1 MDSPSGLALFP
12 CWHLPHMGISCR
24 KGIAEREQREAVLT
38 PERNKNIIRRW
49 LVDVFTRADLDEAD
63 ELFTLNYALHDPS
76 FPHNVHGPEG
86 IKRYVAAYRTAFPDL
101 RVTVEDQLAEEDKV
115 VTRWSVRG
123 THSGEFL
130 GLAPTGDEVTVS
142 GIEFDRIV
150 GGRIDE
156 TWVGYHPFA
165 GPMPD
170 PERVERGSAAVA
182 EAFPDLRTAEADSVK
197 EGDKVA
203 FRWLLSGTHEGGF
216 MGVAATG
223 RRVEVMGMDIVRVAN
238 GEIVE
243 HWGEFDAMGL
253 LRQIGVIP
261 PIRGSL

>member
-1 MDSPSGLALFP
+1 V
-12 CWHLPHMGISCR
+12 
-24 KGIAEREQREAVLT
+24 AVLT
-38 PERNKNIIRRW
+38 PERNKNLIRRW
-49 LVDVFTRADLDEAD
+49 LVEVFTRAALDGVD
-63 ELFTLNYALHDPS
+63 ELFALNYVLHDPS
-76 FPHNVHGPEG
+76 FPYDVHGPEG

-156 TWVGYHPFA
+156 AWVGYHPFA
-165 GPMPD
+165 GPVPD
-170 PERVERGSAAVA
+170 PERVERGAAAMA

-203 FRWLLSGTHEGGF
+203 FRWLLSGTHKGEF

-223 RRVEVMGMDIVRVAN
+223 RRVEVMGMDIVRVAD
-238 GEIVE
+238 GEIAE

-261 PIRGSL
+261 PMSGSL

>member
-1 MDSPSGLALFP
+1 M
-12 CWHLPHMGISCR
+12 
-24 KGIAEREQREAVLT
+24 LT
-38 PERNKNIIRRW
+38 SERNRNLVCRW
-49 LVDVFTRADLDEAD
+49 LVEVFTRPDLDRVD
-63 ELFTLNYALHDPS
+63 ELFTSNYALHDPS
-76 FPHNVHGPEG
+76 FPHDVHGPEG
-86 IKRYVAAYRTAFPDL
+86 LKRYVSAYRAAFPDL
-101 RVTVEDQLAEEDKV
+101 RITVEDQLAEDDKV
-115 VTRWSVRG
+115 VTRWTLRG
-123 THSGEFL
+123 THSGEYL
-130 GLAPTGDEVTVS
+130 GLAPTGDAVTVS

-156 TWVGYHPFA
+156 AWVGYHPFA
-165 GPMPD
+165 GPVPD

-203 FRWLLSGTHEGGF
+203 FRWLLSGTHQGEF

-223 RRVEVMGMDIVRVAN
+223 RRVEVMGMDIVRVAD
-238 GEIVE
+238 GQIVE

-261 PIRGSL
+261 PVRGGP

>member
-1 MDSPSGLALFP
+1 M
-12 CWHLPHMGISCR
+12 
-24 KGIAEREQREAVLT
+24 LT
-38 PERNKNIIRRW
+38 LERNKNLVQRW
-49 LVDVFTRADLDEAD
+49 LVEVFTRADLDRAD

-76 FPHNVHGPEG
+76 FPHDVHGPEG
-86 IKRYVAAYRTAFPDL
+86 IKRYVTAYRAAFPNL
-101 RVTVEDQLAEEDKV
+101 RVTVEDQLAEEDIV
-115 VTRWSVRG
+115 VTRWTLRG

-156 TWVGYHPFA
+156 AWVGYHPFA
-165 GPMPD
+165 GPVPD

-203 FRWLLSGTHEGGF
+203 FRWLLSGTHEKEF

-223 RRVEVMGMDIVRVAN
+223 RRVEVMGMDIVRVAD

-261 PIRGSL
+261 PIRGGI

>member
-1 MDSPSGLALFP
+1 
-12 CWHLPHMGISCR
+12 
-24 KGIAEREQREAVLT
+24 
-38 PERNKNIIRRW
+38 
-49 LVDVFTRADLDEAD
+49 
-63 ELFTLNYALHDPS
+63 
-76 FPHNVHGPEG
+76 
-86 IKRYVAAYRTAFPDL
+86 
-101 RVTVEDQLAEEDKV
+101 
-115 VTRWSVRG
+115 
-123 THSGEFL
+123 L

-156 TWVGYHPFA
+156 AWVGYHPFA
-165 GPMPD
+165 GPVPD
-170 PERVERGSAAVA
+170 PERVERGSVAMA

-197 EGDKVA
+197 ERDKVA
-203 FRWLLSGTHEGGF
+203 FRWLLSGTHEEEF

-223 RRVEVMGMDIVRVAN
+223 RRVEVMGMDIVRVAD

-261 PIRGSL
+261 SLRDTL

>member
-1 MDSPSGLALFP
+1 
-12 CWHLPHMGISCR
+12 
-24 KGIAEREQREAVLT
+24 VLT
-38 PERNKNIIRRW
+38 PERNKNLVRRW
-49 LVDVFTRADLDEAD
+49 LVEVFTRADLAEAD

-156 TWVGYHPFA
+156 AWVGYHPFA
-165 GPMPD
+165 GPVPD
-170 PERVERGSAAVA
+170 PERVERGSTAMA
-182 EAFPDLRTAEADSVK
+182 EAFPDLRTAEADSVR

-216 MGVAATG
+216 MGVIATG
-223 RRVEVMGMDIVRVAN
+223 RRVEVMGMDIVRVVD

-253 LRQIGVIP
+253 LRQIGVIT